1 MSETIRDSVGVST
14 AILWRKSM
22 TKYKTEGH
30 DGCDDCQWM
39 AQETEGDLLI
49 CDECSDEIYNDILSS
64 VWYSDNK

>member
-14 AILWRKSM
+14 AIYGEKSM

-49 CDECSDEIYNDILSS
+49 CDECSNEIYNDITS
-64 VWYSDNK
+64 VWEEK